1 MTTIKLILAKW
12 FKFPI
17 FLSLLNEILKK
28 IFLPKTLK
36 HYEKLK
42 KPYGII
48 INDNMLKFH
57 NNDIR
62 KKIKKELLD

>member
-1 MTTIKLILAKW
+1 MKTIILNKIPDYH
-12 FKFPI
+12 PI
-17 FLSLLNEILKK
+17 TILNTLFKK

-36 HYEKLK
+36 HYEKIW

-48 INDNMLKFH
+48 INENLLKFH

-62 KKIKKELLD
+62 KKIRKKLVY

>member
-1 MTTIKLILAKW
+1 VTTKQIILLKINDYH
-12 FKFPI
+12 PLTI
-17 FLSLLNEILKK
+17 INNILKK

-36 HYEKLK
+36 HYEKIW

-48 INDNMLKFH
+48 INDNLLKFH

-62 KKIKKELLD
+62 KKIRKKLVK